1 VRSLIVRAYSDL
13 TEGTAGAL
21 LLDTSWSGVVCVL
34 AAVCFGGTFFSLL
47 LKVSGRNKLEYAFL
61 DYSVAVFVEAIVVCL
76 IFGNAGSDPS
86 RESFFSNMTTASGV
100 RW

>member
-1 VRSLIVRAYSDL
+1 MLPCRFGEFWRKRNSKSPKPNGRVRSLIVRAYSNV

-61 DYSVAVFVEAIVVCL
+61 DYSVAVRPCSSKRLLCV
-76 IFGNAGSDPS
+76 
-86 RESFFSNMTTASGV
+86 
-100 RW
+100 

>member
-1 VRSLIVRAYSDL
+1 V
-13 TEGTAGAL
+13 E
-21 LLDTSWSGVVCVL
+21 WSGVRAGRGVL
-34 AAVCFGGTFFSLL
+34 RWHFFSLLLL

>member
-1 VRSLIVRAYSDL
+1 VALFLVAAESV
-13 TEGTAGAL
+13 GPQQAG
-21 LLDTSWSGVVCVL
+21 VCV
-34 AAVCFGGTFFSLL
+34 SRLL
-47 LKVSGRNKLEYAFL
+47 RGRQ
-61 DYSVAVFVEAIVVCL
+61 AVFVEAIVVCL